1 MSGADPSVRI
11 VPIADS
17 GGDARG
23 GSFPF
28 SLSTLVPRLE
38 EAFGP
43 PFPLQDAHVTTL
55 RPGCV
60 RGNHYHAR
68 RQEILFVLP
77 GAEWSLWWD
86 SGEGTAVCS
95 RSFDGAEPVAVLVS
109 PLCTHAV
116 RNDGG
121 REMHIV
127 GLSDTAYDEAN
138 PDVYPRKVV

>member
-1 MSGADPSVRI
+1 MRI

-23 GSFPF
+23 GSFLL
-28 SLSTLVPRLE
+28 SLSALAPPLE

-60 RGNHYHAR
+60 RGNHYHAL
-68 RQEILFVLP
+68 RQEILLVLP

-86 SGEGTAVCS
+86 CGDGTAVS
-95 RSFDGAEPVAVLVS
+95 SMSFDGAETVVVLVS
-109 PLCTHAV
+109 PGCSHAV
-116 RNDGG
+116 RNDG
-121 REMHIV
+121 RHEMRIV
-127 GLSDTAYDEAN
+127 GLSDQVYDQAN
-138 PDVYPRKVV
+138 PDVHPRKVV